1 MHLRNLRYFCAA
13 YEERSTV
20 GAARACHVTQ
30 PVISGAIAQLEE
42 ELGVQLFVRQQRGL
56 APTAA
61 AQRLYRLGGKLLAD
75 AQAISE
81 SFRDSTLNPQLALRV
96 LPALNIE
103 HTRRLLQQLRREI
116 PRLALRLP
124 GAGEPCDAT
133 LTSDQCADRSATFLA
148 LWEEAYALVVPH
160 DHPLAVQESITLGD
174 LHNVAFIERS
184 HCEMHEV
191 WQTAMGQ
198 HKVVPDVRAR
208 AQSEEWALGLVAA
221 GVGVT
226 IMPLHALVPTQGVVV
241 RDDVT
246 VLQGFKRS
254 IGLAYHAHE
263 HAAEAGILAD
273 VLRVC
278 RRWVDARWQ
287 PVPPRLPVGDTVA

>member
-42 ELGVQLFVRQQRGL
+42 ELGVRLFLRQQRGL

-75 AQAISE
+75 AEAISE
-81 SFRDSTLNPQLALRV
+81 SFRDSTLNPQFALRV
-96 LPALNIE
+96 LPALSIE

-116 PRLALRLP
+116 PHLALRLP
-124 GAGEPCDAT
+124 DEGQPCDAT
-133 LTSDQCADRSATFLA
+133 LTADHCADPSAAFLA
-148 LWEEAYALVVPH
+148 LWEETYALVVPH
-160 DHPLAVQESITLGD
+160 DHPLAVKESITLDD
-174 LHNVAFIERS
+174 LHHVAFIERS
-184 HCEMHEV
+184 HCEMQQT

-208 AQSEEWALGLVAA
+208 AESEEWALGLVAA

-226 IMPLHALVPTQGVVV
+226 IAPLHALAAAPGLVV
-241 RDDVT
+241 RGDVA
-246 VLQGFKRS
+246 VLQGFKRT
-254 IGLAYHAHE
+254 IGLAYHPPE
-263 HAAEAGILAD
+263 TGTLAD

-278 RRWVDARWQ
+278 RRWADARWQ
-287 PVPPRLPVGDTVA
+287 PLRESVLASGG